1 MHEITIGKVNQLDS
15 NRLMLLVD
23 ESVNEGFLHIRR
35 LVNDFDA
42 GTNKFDQDGEALF
55 AAYQNDE
62 IVGICG
68 LNRDPYSNS
77 QEIGRVRR
85 LYVSPKVRRFGIG
98 RMLVDAVVEEAKT
111 HYRTLVLRTNNPIAD
126 IFYRSI
132 GFSRQLES
140 ENATHFFRLKD

>member
-1 MHEITIGKVNQLDS
+1 M
-15 NRLMLLVD
+15 
-23 ESVNEGFLHIRR
+23 RR
-35 LVNDFDA
+35 LVNDFEA

-55 AAYQNDE
+55 IACKNDE
-62 IVGICG
+62 IIGICG

-85 LYVSPKVRRFGIG
+85 LYVSTKVRRFGIG

-132 GFSRQLES
+132 GFSRQLDS